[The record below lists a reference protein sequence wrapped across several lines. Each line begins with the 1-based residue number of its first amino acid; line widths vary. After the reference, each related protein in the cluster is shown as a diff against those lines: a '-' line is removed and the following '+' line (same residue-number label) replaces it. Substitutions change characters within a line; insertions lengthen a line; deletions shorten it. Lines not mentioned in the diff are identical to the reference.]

1 MTDTIPDLTIPG
13 HSVAELR
20 VRVDVLNKV
29 LADLVDRTVP
39 ADSEVAG
46 LLRIAWEHG
55 QAIAEAIEAAP
66 IG

>member
-39 ADSEVAG
+39 ADSESADSELVPELVPNWCQVHNCTSG
-46 LLRIAWEHG
+46 W
-55 QAIAEAIEAAP
+55 
-66 IG
+66 